1 MSATAV
7 DHLVVAARTLEEGAA
22 WCEAALGVPPGPGG
36 KHALMGTHNRLLKIA
51 SERFPESYLEIIAID
66 PEALPP
72 GRARWFGLDETD
84 LSAGPRL
91 VHVVA
96 RSTMLD
102 MHRWGLI
109 NVGLQPGTTLA
120 ASRETPAGTLSWQI
134 VVRED
139 GRLLSGGALPTL
151 IQWSGRHPT
160 AAMPDSGVTLESLAL
175 SGVSDRARD
184 VLRLAR
190 VSVTAAPGVALTAR
204 FRTPKGL
211 VTLESA
217 AS

>member
-7 DHLVVAARTLEEGAA
+7 DHLVVAARTLEDGAA
-22 WCEAALGVPPGPGG
+22 WCEATLGVVPLAGG
-36 KHALMGTHNRLLKIA
+36 KHPLMGTHNRLLKITG
-51 SERFPESYLEIIAID
+51 ERFPDSYLEIIAID
-66 PEALPP
+66 PEAPPP
-72 GRARWFGLDETD
+72 GRARWFGMDTLD

-91 VHVVA
+91 VHFVA

-109 NVGLQPGTTLA
+109 AVGFQPGVPLA

-139 GRLLSGGALPTL
+139 GQPECGGALPTL

-160 AAMPDSGVTLESLAL
+160 AAMPDSGVVLESLAL
-175 SGVSDRARD
+175 AGVNERARD

-190 VSVTAAPGVALTAR
+190 VSVSPAPGTPITAQL
-204 FRTPKGL
+204 RTPHGL

-217 AS
+217 AP